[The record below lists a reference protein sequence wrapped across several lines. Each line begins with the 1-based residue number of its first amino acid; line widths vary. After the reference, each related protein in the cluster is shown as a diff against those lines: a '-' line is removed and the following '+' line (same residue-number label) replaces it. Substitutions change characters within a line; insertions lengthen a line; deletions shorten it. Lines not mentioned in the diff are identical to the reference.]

1 MGTALRLGIADRA
14 LVWGWALYLVAACA
28 EASSDGLGSVRFEHL
43 GVNDGLSQSSVNAL
57 LQDRRG
63 YLWIATQDGLN
74 RYDGYRF
81 EVFRNDPANP
91 RSLASNHVL
100 AVLEDRDGVLWVATS
115 GGILHRYRR
124 DSADF
129 ERVRIDLPVIDGSDV
144 ASDAPPQPP
153 RVDVRSILEAADG
166 RLLLATG
173 GQGVLSFDS
182 STGELTRLALPE
194 DRRIHAL
201 AEGLDAALWTGSS
214 RGLVRVAGM
223 SGTAGPESPS
233 SVRLLTDEIR
243 TLAVLPDGQVWA
255 AGRGNTI
262 HRFTATGD
270 ALAAVRVA
278 PVTDGTRGEFRT
290 LMVDSRGRLWAGMI
304 GGGLHAF
311 DAEGN
316 LLESFAHSPSDLYT
330 LASDTVYTLLED
342 RAGVIW
348 VGSLA
353 AGLSKAIPRDGGFAH
368 LRHVPGVPTSL
379 AHNMVNEFAE
389 DAVGGVWVG
398 SSGGGVSYLPSGSA
412 DFVHFRADPA
422 DPARLSSDRVWGMHL
437 APDQALWVGTWGAGL
452 NRLDLR
458 DGTVRRF
465 QWDADRPE
473 SLPGS
478 IVTAIVGDGQGGIFI
493 GMADAGVAQLPA
505 SSDVFR
511 RLTLPVGAPDG
522 SLNVS
527 ALSIDRRGR
536 LWVGTWE
543 RGVCLSDTDVA
554 QFQCHAHDPL
564 DHRSINDDNIRSIA
578 EDGLGGVWLATGNGI
593 ARYDESSRSFD
604 RFTSAAG
611 LVPGVIYAIV
621 PADDGVLWV
630 SSNRGLMRYDT
641 RERQGRHY
649 EYRDGLQANEFNGD
663 AALKTRSGHILF
675 GGVGGITRFHPE
687 ELRDDPVPPSV
698 VITGFSLFNRPV
710 SFEAGRQ
717 AGVLSRPVSET
728 EAITLRHDQNFIG
741 FEFAALHFAQPM
753 RNLYAYML
761 EGVDPDWTQIDAS
774 RRFASY
780 ANLRPGRYLFRVR
793 AANSDGVWSVEDA
806 RMHLIITPPW
816 WLTWW
821 ALSLYVLIGLAMISL
836 FVRWR
841 LRSLQ
846 AQTVRLA
853 SEVQKR
859 TSEVVAQKETIERQ
873 AIDLRHALASKDRF
887 FAQLSHEF
895 RTPITLIL
903 GPIDE
908 TLRAGTTAPAT
919 RALTLARHS
928 GERLLHLVDQLLS
941 LAGHGGHQHVERA
954 PMAVAPVVRL
964 IVAEFDSAA
973 RQKSLELI
981 LEILDTPVVA
991 SNDHALQ
998 AILINLVSNAI
1009 KYTPAGGSIT
1019 VSLRRKGDEAVLSV
1033 ADTGIG
1039 IAEAD
1044 LVRVFELFER
1054 GAVTGQGTGIGLTVV
1069 RELVDAHEGSI
1080 GIDSAPGVGTTVTVR
1095 LPALN
1100 ATLGAEHS
1108 PPHALNVNVETFLT
1122 AAQSEPGP
1130 LLSAPTS
1137 DDVDDP
1143 SGTGDEIGGRP
1154 EVLVVDDNDDMRC
1167 YVVELLA
1174 AQYRCVQA
1182 ADGEAG
1188 LALAFERVPDA
1199 IVCDVMMPGLD
1210 GFELLKRLRADDRTS
1225 HVPIVMLTA
1234 RGDEASRLQGLD
1246 ERADDY
1252 LAKPFNADELRLRL
1266 RNLLELGE
1274 LRAERVRR
1282 HVLERPVESA
1292 LRAPPPGLAERD
1304 RRFIDRITGA
1314 AEAHF
1319 ADPDFGAIELAGAV
1333 FMGPRQLQRK
1343 LKALLDINPA
1353 AYLREFRLNKARD
1366 GLEAGKPVTDVAH
1379 ACGFSSPSHFSQSFK
1394 ARFGVR
1400 PSEWRPTE

>member
-14 LVWGWALYLVAACA
+14 LVWGWTLYLMAAWA

-43 GVNDGLSQSSVNAL
+43 GVNDGLSQSSVNAI

-91 RSLASNHVL
+91 RSLASSHVL
-100 AVLEDRDGVLWVATS
+100 AMLEDRDGVLWVATI
-115 GGILHRYRR
+115 GGILHRYLRG
-124 DSADF
+124 SADF
-129 ERVRIDLPVIDGSDV
+129 ERVRIELPVIDSSSTAGGDPS
-144 ASDAPPQPP
+144 QP
-153 RVDVRSILEAADG
+153 RRIDVRSILETSDG

-173 GQGVLSFDS
+173 GQGVLSFDP
-182 STGELTRLALPE
+182 STGALSRMPHPE
-194 DRRIHAL
+194 DLRIHAL
-201 AEGLDAALWTGSS
+201 AEGLDGALWTGSS
-214 RGLVRVAGM
+214 HGLVRVAV
-223 SGTAGPESPS
+223 TAAIHAPVCS
-233 SVRLLTDEIR
+233 SHVRLVAEEIR

-255 AGRGNTI
+255 AGRGDTI
-262 HRFTATGD
+262 YRYTASGD
-270 ALAAVRVA
+270 ALAPVRLA
-278 PVTDGTRGEFRT
+278 PVTENAEGEFRK
-290 LMVDSRGRLWAGMI
+290 LMIDSRGRVWAGMI
-304 GGGLHAF
+304 GGGLHAL
-311 DAEGN
+311 DGDGN
-316 LLESFAHSPSDLYT
+316 LLESFVHSPSDPYT
-330 LASDTVYTLLED
+330 LASNTVYTMLED

-353 AGLSKAIPRDGGFAH
+353 AGLSKAVPRDGGFAH
-368 LRHVPGVPTSL
+368 LRHVPGVSTSL
-379 AHNMVNEFAE
+379 ADNMVNEFAE

-398 SSGGGVSYLPSGSA
+398 TSGGGVSYLAPGSA
-412 DFVHFRADPA
+412 EFVHFRADAA
-422 DPARLSSDRVWGMHL
+422 DPARLSSDRVWGMYL

-458 DGTVRRF
+458 DGTARRF
-465 QWDADRPE
+465 RPDADRPE

-478 IVTAIVGDGQGGIFI
+478 IVTAIVGDGRGGIFI

-511 RLTLPVGAPDG
+511 RLTLPVGAPDVA
-522 SLNVS
+522 LNVS
-527 ALSIDRRGR
+527 ALRIDRRGR

-543 RGVCLSDTDVA
+543 RGVCLGDTDSA
-554 QFQCHAHDPL
+554 QFKCHAHDPL
-564 DHRSINDDNIRSIA
+564 DHRSINDDNIRSIV
-578 EDGLGGVWLATGNGI
+578 EDGLGGVWLATGNGL
-593 ARYDESSRSFD
+593 ARYDESTEKFD

-621 PADDGVLWV
+621 PTDDGVLWV

-641 RERQGRHY
+641 RKRQGRQY

-663 AALKTRSGHILF
+663 AALKTHSGHILF

-687 ELRDDPVPPSV
+687 DLRDNPVPPSV

-710 SFEAGRQ
+710 SFEAGREQ
-717 AGVLSRPVSET
+717 GVLSRPVSET
-728 EAITLRHDQNFIG
+728 DAITLRHNQNFIG

-780 ANLRPGRYLFRVR
+780 ANLRAGRYVFRVR

-806 RMHLIITPPW
+806 RVYLVITPPW

-821 ALSLYVLIGLAMISL
+821 ALFMNVLIGLALISL

-841 LRSLQ
+841 LRSLK
-846 AQTVRLA
+846 AQTGRLA

-873 AIDLRHALASKDRF
+873 ATDLRHALASKDRF

-908 TLRAGTTAPAT
+908 TLRAGTTARAT

-941 LAGHGGHQHVERA
+941 LARHGGHQHVERA
-954 PMAVAPVVRL
+954 PVAFAPVVRL
-964 IVAEFDSAA
+964 VVAEFDSAA
-973 RQKSLELI
+973 RQKSLELT
-981 LEILDTPVVA
+981 LEILDAPVVS
-991 SNDHALQ
+991 SNDDALQ
-998 AILINLVSNAI
+998 AILINLVSNAV
-1009 KYTPAGGSIT
+1009 KYTRAGGSIT
-1019 VSLRRKGDEAVLSV
+1019 VSLRREGDEAVLSV

-1054 GAVTGQGTGIGLTVV
+1054 GAVTGPGTGIGLTVV
-1069 RELVDAHEGSI
+1069 RELVAAHEGSI
-1080 GIDSAPGVGTTVTVR
+1080 GIDSAPGTGTTVTVR
-1095 LPALN
+1095 LPALV
-1100 ATLGAEHS
+1100 ATIDAART
-1108 PPHALNVNVETFLT
+1108 PQAVDVDVETFL
-1122 AAQSEPGP
+1122 AAEQREPRI
-1130 LLSAPTS
+1130 LLAASAT
-1137 DDVDDP
+1137 DDASDP
-1143 SGTGDEIGGRP
+1143 SETDDDLGGRP
-1154 EVLVVDDNDDMRC
+1154 EVLVVDDNEDMRC
-1167 YVVELLA
+1167 FVVELLA
-1174 AQYRCVQA
+1174 AQYRCVEA

-1188 LALAFERVPDA
+1188 LALALERVPDA

-1210 GFELLKRLRADDRTS
+1210 GFEMLKCLRADDRTS

-1234 RGDEASRLQGLD
+1234 RGDEASRLQGLG

-1282 HVLERPVESA
+1282 HILARPVESV
-1292 LRAPPPGLAERD
+1292 LSAPPPGLAERD
-1304 RRFIDRITGA
+1304 RRFIDRVTGA

-1319 ADPDFGAIELAGAV
+1319 ADPAFGAIGLAGAV

-1343 LKALLDINPA
+1343 LKALLDMNPA

-1366 GLEAGKPVTDVAH
+1366 ALEAGRLVTDVAY

-1400 PSEWRPTE
+1400 PSDWRQSE